1 MKIGVISADPAHEN
15 RVALTP
21 DAVKKL
27 RKLGFEVVIQSGAGQ
42 AAYYTDNSYQA
53 AGASIAESSADV
65 IAAARIITTVND
77 LPTSITKSLASSQI
91 VIGMLDPYRNTQL
104 DIYAAQGVSA
114 FAMELL
120 PRTLSR
126 AQNMDV
132 LSSQAN
138 LAGYKA
144 VLLAANEYARPFPMF
159 MTSAG
164 TVKPAKVVILG
175 VGVAGLQAI
184 ATAKR
189 LGAVVEASDL
199 RPDAKEQVESLGG
212 KWLDVPMSADEAQ
225 KAKATGGYAWTPSA
239 QYIKDQAAV
248 VDKALSAAD
257 IVITTAQIP
266 GRQAPRLVHQATL
279 AKMKAGSVL
288 IDMAAAT
295 GGNVEGSVANET
307 ITTANGV
314 RIVGA
319 GNIPSM
325 LAAQASDFYANNL
338 VNFITTLIAP
348 QVTTEATDNN
358 SGNSDNTAPNKLALH
373 LNMED
378 EIQGALA
385 ITHEGQIRL
394 AKR

>member
-1 MKIGVISADPAHEN
+1 MKIGVISADSANEN

-27 RKLGFEVVIQSGAGQ
+27 RKLGFEIVIQSGAGQ
-42 AAYYTDNSYQA
+42 AAYYADELYQA
-53 AGASIAESSADV
+53 AGADIANSSTEV
-65 IAAARIITTVND
+65 ITQSRIITTVND
-77 LPTSITKSLASSQI
+77 LPTAATDSLTSGQI

-104 DIYAAQGVSA
+104 ETYAAKGA
-114 FAMELL
+114 TTFAMELL

-144 VLLAANEYARPFPMF
+144 VLLAANEYSRPFPMF

-199 RPDAKEQVESLGG
+199 RPTAREQVESLGG
-212 KWLDVPMSADEAQ
+212 KWLDVPMSAEEAET
-225 KAKATGGYAWTPSA
+225 AKSTGGYAWTPSA

-248 VDKALSAAD
+248 VDKALSNAD

-288 IDMAAAT
+288 IDMAAGT
-295 GGNVEGSVANET
+295 GGNVEGSVPDET

-319 GNIPSM
+319 ANIPSQ
-325 LAAQASDFYANNL
+325 LAAQSSDLYANNL

-348 QVTTEATDNN
+348 AATDEA
-358 SGNSDNTAPNKLALH
+358 SATQLALN
-373 LNMED
+373 LDMED

-385 ITHEGQIRL
+385 VTHDNQVRL
-394 AKR
+394 VKR

>member
-1 MKIGVISADPAHEN
+1 MKIGVISADITSES
-15 RVALTP
+15 RVAITP

-42 AAYYTDNSYQA
+42 AAYYADALYQA
-53 AGASIAESSADV
+53 AGADIASSRTEV
-65 IAAARIITTVND
+65 ISQSKIITTVND
-77 LPTSITKSLASSQI
+77 LPAEATQSLSSGQI

-104 DIYAAQGVSA
+104 DTYAAKGATV

-144 VLLAANEYARPFPMF
+144 VLLAANEYSRPFPMF

-199 RPDAKEQVESLGG
+199 RPTAREQVESLGG
-212 KWLDVPMSADEAQ
+212 KWLDVPMSAEEAET
-225 KAKATGGYAWTPSA
+225 AKSTGGYAWTPSE
-239 QYIKDQAAV
+239 QYVKDQAAV
-248 VDKALSAAD
+248 VDKALSNAD

-266 GRQAPRLVHQATL
+266 GRNAPRLVHGATL

-288 IDMAAAT
+288 IDMAAGT
-295 GGNVEGSVANET
+295 GGNVEGSVPNET
-307 ITTANGV
+307 ITTDNGV

-319 GNIPSM
+319 ANIPSQ
-325 LAAQASDFYANNL
+325 LAAQSSDLYANNL

-348 QVTTEATDNN
+348 AGDDASAN
-358 SGNSDNTAPNKLALH
+358 LALN
-373 LNMED
+373 LDMED

-385 ITHEGQIRL
+385 VTHDSQVRL

>member
-1 MKIGVISADPAHEN
+1 MKIGVISAESASES

-42 AAYYTDNSYQA
+42 ASYYADELYQA
-53 AGASIAESSADV
+53 AGADIANSSTDV
-65 IAAARIITTVND
+65 VTQSQIITTVND
-77 LPTSITKSLASSQI
+77 LPTSTTASLTSGQI

-104 DIYAAQGVSA
+104 DTYAAKGATA

-144 VLLAANEYARPFPMF
+144 VLLAANEYSRPFPMF

-199 RPDAKEQVESLGG
+199 RPTAREQVESLGG
-212 KWLDVPMSADEAQ
+212 KWLDVPMSAEEAET
-225 KAKATGGYAWTPSA
+225 AKSTGGYAWTPSE
-239 QYIKDQAAV
+239 QYIKDQAAI
-248 VDKALSAAD
+248 VDKALSNAD

-266 GRQAPRLVHQATL
+266 GRQAPRLVHQSTI

-288 IDMAAAT
+288 IDMAAGT
-295 GGNVEGSVANET
+295 GGNVEGSVPDET
-307 ITTANGV
+307 ITTSNGV

-319 GNIPSM
+319 ANIPSQ
-325 LAAQASDFYANNL
+325 LAAQSSDLYANNL

-348 QVTTEATDNN
+348 AATA
-358 SGNSDNTAPNKLALH
+358 NTMALN
-373 LNMED
+373 LDMED

-385 ITHEGQIRL
+385 VTHDNQVRL

>member
-1 MKIGVISADPAHEN
+1 MKIGVISADSASES

-42 AAYYTDNSYQA
+42 AAYYADALYQA
-53 AGASIAESSADV
+53 AGADIANSSAEV
-65 IAAARIITTVND
+65 ITQSQIITTVND
-77 LPTSITKSLASSQI
+77 LPAAAIDQLTSGQI

-104 DIYAAQGVSA
+104 DSYAAKGATA

-144 VLLAANEYARPFPMF
+144 VLLAANEYSRPFPMF

-199 RPDAKEQVESLGG
+199 RPTAREQVESLGG
-212 KWLDVPMSADEAQ
+212 KWLDVPMSAEEAET
-225 KAKATGGYAWTPSA
+225 AKSTGGYAWTPSE
-239 QYIKDQAAV
+239 QYVKDQAAV
-248 VDKALSAAD
+248 VDKALSNAD

-266 GRQAPRLVHQATL
+266 GRQAPRLVHGATL

-288 IDMAAAT
+288 IDMAAGT
-295 GGNVEGSVANET
+295 GGNVEGSVPDET

-319 GNIPSM
+319 ANIPSQ
-325 LAAQASDFYANNL
+325 LAAQSSDLYANNI

-348 QVTTEATDNN
+348 AATDDA
-358 SGNSDNTAPNKLALH
+358 SAKTLALN
-373 LNMED
+373 LDMND

-385 ITHEGQIRL
+385 VTHDNQVRL

>member
-1 MKIGVISADPAHEN
+1 MKIGVISADITSES
-15 RVALTP
+15 RVAITP

-42 AAYYTDNSYQA
+42 AAYYADELYQA
-53 AGASIAESSADV
+53 AGADIASSRTEV
-65 IAAARIITTVND
+65 ITQSKIITTVND
-77 LPTSITKSLASSQI
+77 LPAEATESLSSGQI

-104 DIYAAQGVSA
+104 DTYAAKGATV

-144 VLLAANEYARPFPMF
+144 VLLAANEYSRPFPMF

-199 RPDAKEQVESLGG
+199 RPTAREQVESLGG
-212 KWLDVPMSADEAQ
+212 KWLDVPMSAEEAET
-225 KAKATGGYAWTPSA
+225 AKSTGGYAWTPSE
-239 QYIKDQAAV
+239 QYVKDQAAV
-248 VDKALSAAD
+248 VDKALSNAD

-266 GRQAPRLVHQATL
+266 GRNAPRLVHGATL

-288 IDMAAAT
+288 IDMAAGT
-295 GGNVEGSVANET
+295 GGNVEGSVPNET
-307 ITTANGV
+307 ITTDNGV

-319 GNIPSM
+319 ANIPSM
-325 LAAQASDFYANNL
+325 LAAQSSDLYANNL

-348 QVTTEATDNN
+348 TGDDAAA
-358 SGNSDNTAPNKLALH
+358 SLALN
-373 LNMED
+373 LDMED

-385 ITHEGQIRL
+385 VTHDSQVRL

>member
-1 MKIGVISADPAHEN
+1 MKIGVISADNASES

-42 AAYYTDNSYQA
+42 AAYYADEMYQA
-53 AGASIAESSADV
+53 AGADIASSSAEV
-65 IAAARIITTVND
+65 ITQSQIITTVHD
-77 LPTSITKSLASSQI
+77 LPAAAIESLSAGQI

-104 DIYAAQGVSA
+104 DTYAAKGATA

-144 VLLAANEYARPFPMF
+144 VLLAANEYSRPFPMF

-199 RPDAKEQVESLGG
+199 RPTAREQVESLGG
-212 KWLDVPMSADEAQ
+212 KWLDVPMSAEEAET
-225 KAKATGGYAWTPSA
+225 AKSTGGYAWTPSE
-239 QYIKDQAAV
+239 QYVKDQAAV
-248 VDKALSAAD
+248 VDKALSNAD

-266 GRQAPRLVHQATL
+266 GRNAPRLVHGATL

-288 IDMAAAT
+288 IDMAAGT
-295 GGNVEGSVANET
+295 GGNVEGSVPNET

-319 GNIPSM
+319 ANIPSM
-325 LAAQASDFYANNL
+325 LAAQSSDLYANNL

-348 QVTTEATDNN
+348 AATDDA
-358 SGNSDNTAPNKLALH
+358 SANKLALN
-373 LNMED
+373 LDMED

-385 ITHEGQIRL
+385 VTHESQVRL
-394 AKR
+394 AIR

>member
-1 MKIGVISADPAHEN
+1 MKIGVISAESASES

-42 AAYYTDNSYQA
+42 ASYYADELYQA
-53 AGASIAESSADV
+53 AGADIANSSIDV
-65 IAAARIITTVND
+65 VTQSQIITTVND
-77 LPTSITKSLASSQI
+77 LPTSTTASLTSGQI

-104 DIYAAQGVSA
+104 DTYAAKGATA

-144 VLLAANEYARPFPMF
+144 VLLAANEYSRPFPMF

-199 RPDAKEQVESLGG
+199 RPTAREQVESLGG
-212 KWLDVPMSADEAQ
+212 KWLDVPMSAEEAET
-225 KAKATGGYAWTPSA
+225 AKSTGGYAWTPSE
-239 QYIKDQAAV
+239 QYIKDQAAI
-248 VDKALSAAD
+248 VDKALSNAD

-266 GRQAPRLVHQATL
+266 GRQAPRLVHQSTI

-288 IDMAAAT
+288 IDMAAGT
-295 GGNVEGSVANET
+295 GGNVEGSVPDET
-307 ITTANGV
+307 ITTPNGV

-319 GNIPSM
+319 ANIPSQ
-325 LAAQASDFYANNL
+325 LAAQSSDLYANNL

-348 QVTTEATDNN
+348 AATD
-358 SGNSDNTAPNKLALH
+358 DATANTLALN
-373 LNMED
+373 LDMED

-385 ITHEGQIRL
+385 VTHDNQVRL

>member
-1 MKIGVISADPAHEN
+1 MKIGVISADGASES

-27 RKLGFEVVIQSGAGQ
+27 RKLGFDVVVQSGAGE
-42 AAYYTDNSYQA
+42 AAYYADELYQA
-53 AGASIAESSADV
+53 AGADIAMSSTEV
-65 IAAARIITTVND
+65 VTQSQIITTVHD
-77 LPTSITKSLASSQI
+77 LPAAITDSLTSGQVI
-91 VIGMLDPYRNTQL
+91 VGMLDPYRNTQL
-104 DIYAAQGVSA
+104 NTYAAKGVTA

-144 VLLAANEYARPFPMF
+144 VLLAANEYSRPFPMF

-199 RPDAKEQVESLGG
+199 RPAAKEQVESLGG

-225 KAKATGGYAWTPSA
+225 KATATGGYAWTPSE
-239 QYIKDQAAV
+239 QYIQDQAAV
-248 VDKALSAAD
+248 VDKALTNAD

-266 GRQAPRLVHQATL
+266 GRQAPRLVHGATI

-288 IDMAAAT
+288 IDMAAGM
-295 GGNVEGSVANET
+295 GGNVEGSLPDQT
-307 ITTANGV
+307 ITTDNGV
-314 RIVGA
+314 RLVGA
-319 GNIPSM
+319 ANIPSM
-325 LAAQASDFYANNL
+325 LAAQSSDLYANNL
-338 VNFITTLIAP
+338 VNFITTLLAP
-348 QVTTEATDNN
+348 STDEA
-358 SGNSDNTAPNKLALH
+358 SVNKLALN
-373 LNMED
+373 LDMAD

-385 ITHEGQIRL
+385 VTHEGQLRL

>member
-1 MKIGVISADPAHEN
+1 MKIGVISADSARES
-15 RVALTP
+15 RVAITP

-27 RKLGFEVVIQSGAGQ
+27 RKLGFEVVIQSGAGLG
-42 AAYYTDNSYQA
+42 AFYTDDSYKTAGGEIA
-53 AGASIAESSADV
+53 ASSTDV
-65 IAAARIITTVND
+65 ITQSQIITTVDD
-77 LPTSITKSLASSQI
+77 LPAALTEQLTSGQI
-91 VIGMLDPYRNTQL
+91 IVGMLDPYRNTQL
-104 DIYAAQGVSA
+104 DTYAAKGVTA

-144 VLLAANEYARPFPMF
+144 VLLAANEYSRPFPMF

-199 RPDAKEQVESLGG
+199 RPTAKEQVESLGG
-212 KWLDVPMSADEAQ
+212 KWLDVPMSDEEAQ
-225 KAKATGGYAWTPSA
+225 KAKSTGGYAWTPSE
-239 QYIKDQAAV
+239 QYMKDQAIV
-248 VDKALSAAD
+248 VDKALSNAD

-266 GRQAPRLVHQATL
+266 GRQAPRLVHKATL
-279 AKMKAGSVL
+279 DKMKAGSVL
-288 IDMAAAT
+288 IDMAAGT
-295 GGNVEGSVANET
+295 GGNVEGNVADET
-307 ITTANGV
+307 ITTDNGV

-319 GNIPSM
+319 ANIPSM
-325 LAAQASDFYANNL
+325 LAAQSSDLYANNL
-338 VNFITTLIAP
+338 VNFITTLIA
-348 QVTTEATDNN
+348 
-358 SGNSDNTAPNKLALH
+358 SDDAADTTAPNTLALD
-373 LNMED
+373 MED

-385 ITHEGQIRL
+385 VTHDGQVRL

>member
-1 MKIGVISADPAHEN
+1 MKIGVISADQTDSAREN
-15 RVALTP
+15 RVAITP

-27 RKLGFEVVIQSGAGQ
+27 SKLGFEVIVQAGAGRG
-42 AAYYTDNSYQA
+42 AYYDDVSYQA
-53 AGASIAESSADV
+53 AGASIAAT
-65 IAAARIITTVND
+65 AAQTITDAHIITTVHD
-77 LPTSITKSLASSQI
+77 LPASLVEQLSSNQI
-91 VIGMLDPYRNTQL
+91 VIGMLDPYRNTNL
-104 DIYAAQGVSA
+104 DSYAAKGVTA
-114 FAMELL
+114 YAMELL

-144 VLLAANEYARPFPMF
+144 VLMAANEYARPFPMF

-199 RPDAKEQVESLGG
+199 RPTAREQVESLGG
-212 KWLDVPMSADEAQ
+212 KWLDVPMSEEEAET
-225 KAKATGGYAWTPSA
+225 AKSTGGYAWTPSE
-239 QYIKDQAAV
+239 QYIKDQAAI
-248 VDKALSAAD
+248 VDKALSVAD

-266 GRQAPRLVHQATL
+266 GRQAPRLVHKTTL
-279 AKMKAGSVL
+279 DKMKAGSVL
-288 IDMAAAT
+288 IDMAAGT
-295 GGNVEGSVANET
+295 GGNVEGSVADET
-307 ITTANGV
+307 ITTDNGV

-319 GNIPSM
+319 DNIPSQ
-325 LAAQASDFYANNL
+325 LAAQSSDLYANNL
-338 VNFITTLIAP
+338 VNFITTLIAES
-348 QVTTEATDNN
+348 VEGTTATDLTLN
-358 SGNSDNTAPNKLALH
+358 

-385 ITHEGQIRL
+385 VTHDGQVRL

>member
-1 MKIGVISADPAHEN
+1 MKIGVISAESASES

-42 AAYYTDNSYQA
+42 ASYYADELYQA
-53 AGASIAESSADV
+53 AGADIANSSIDV
-65 IAAARIITTVND
+65 VTQSQIITTVND
-77 LPTSITKSLASSQI
+77 LPTSTTASLTSGQI
-91 VIGMLDPYRNTQL
+91 IIGMLDPYRNTQL
-104 DIYAAQGVSA
+104 DTYAAKGATA

-144 VLLAANEYARPFPMF
+144 VLLAANEYSRPFPMF

-199 RPDAKEQVESLGG
+199 RPTAREQVESLGG
-212 KWLDVPMSADEAQ
+212 KWLDVPMSAEEAET
-225 KAKATGGYAWTPSA
+225 AKSTGGYAWTPSE
-239 QYIKDQAAV
+239 QYIKDQAAI
-248 VDKALSAAD
+248 VDKALSNAD

-266 GRQAPRLVHQATL
+266 GRQAPRLVHQSTI

-288 IDMAAAT
+288 IDMAAGT
-295 GGNVEGSVANET
+295 GGNVEGSVPDET
-307 ITTANGV
+307 ITTSNGV

-319 GNIPSM
+319 ANIPSQ
-325 LAAQASDFYANNL
+325 LAAQSSDLYANNL

-348 QVTTEATDNN
+348 AATD
-358 SGNSDNTAPNKLALH
+358 DATANTMALN
-373 LNMED
+373 LDMED

-385 ITHEGQIRL
+385 VTHENQVRL

>member
-1 MKIGVISADPAHEN
+1 MKIGVISAESASES

-42 AAYYTDNSYQA
+42 ASYYADELYQA
-53 AGASIAESSADV
+53 AGADIANSSIDV
-65 IAAARIITTVND
+65 VTQSQIITTVND
-77 LPTSITKSLASSQI
+77 LPTSTTASLTSGQI

-104 DIYAAQGVSA
+104 DTYAAKGA
-114 FAMELL
+114 TTFAMELL

-144 VLLAANEYARPFPMF
+144 VLLAANEYSRPFPMF

-199 RPDAKEQVESLGG
+199 RPTAREQVESLGG
-212 KWLDVPMSADEAQ
+212 KWLDVPMSAEEAET
-225 KAKATGGYAWTPSA
+225 AKSTGGYAWTPSE
-239 QYIKDQAAV
+239 QYIKDQAAI
-248 VDKALSAAD
+248 VDKALSNAD

-266 GRQAPRLVHQATL
+266 GRQAPRLVHQSTI

-288 IDMAAAT
+288 IDMAAGT
-295 GGNVEGSVANET
+295 GGNVEGSVPDET
-307 ITTANGV
+307 ITTPNGV

-319 GNIPSM
+319 ANIPSQ
-325 LAAQASDFYANNL
+325 LAAQSSDLYANNL

-348 QVTTEATDNN
+348 AATD
-358 SGNSDNTAPNKLALH
+358 DATANTLALN
-373 LNMED
+373 LDMED

-385 ITHEGQIRL
+385 VTHDNQVRL

>member
-1 MKIGVISADPAHEN
+1 MKIGVISAYNASES

-27 RKLGFEVVIQSGAGQ
+27 SKLGFEVVIQSGAGQ
-42 AAYYTDNSYQA
+42 AAYYADEMYQA
-53 AGASIAESSADV
+53 AGADIASSSTEV
-65 IAAARIITTVND
+65 VTQSQIITTVND
-77 LPTSITKSLASSQI
+77 LPTEAINGLSSGQI

-104 DIYAAQGVSA
+104 DTYAAKGATA

-144 VLLAANEYARPFPMF
+144 VLLAANEYSRPFPMF

-199 RPDAKEQVESLGG
+199 RPTAREQVESLGG
-212 KWLDVPMSADEAQ
+212 KWLDVPMSAEEAET
-225 KAKATGGYAWTPSA
+225 AKSTGGYAWTPSE

-248 VDKALSAAD
+248 VDKALSNAD

-266 GRQAPRLVHQATL
+266 GRNAPRLVHQSTL

-288 IDMAAAT
+288 IDMAAGT
-295 GGNVEGSVANET
+295 GGNVEGSVPDET
-307 ITTANGV
+307 IMTANGV

-319 GNIPSM
+319 ANIPSQ
-325 LAAQASDFYANNL
+325 LAAQSSDLYANNL

-348 QVTTEATDNN
+348 ATTDDA
-358 SGNSDNTAPNKLALH
+358 SANTLAL
-373 LNMED
+373 NIDMED

-385 ITHEGQIRL
+385 VTHENQVRL

>member
-1 MKIGVISADPAHEN
+1 MKIGVISADSTTES

-27 RKLGFEVVIQSGAGQ
+27 RKLGFEVVVQSGAGL
-42 AAYYTDNSYQA
+42 AAYYTDDSYQT
-53 AGASIAESSADV
+53 AGADIASSSAEV
-65 IAAARIITTVND
+65 VEQSQIITTISD
-77 LPTSITKSLASSQI
+77 LPAELTETLKPKQI
-91 VIGMLDPYRNTQL
+91 VVGMLDPYRNTQL
-104 DIYAAQGVSA
+104 ETYATKGATV

-144 VLLAANEYARPFPMF
+144 VLLAANEYSRPFPMF

-199 RPDAKEQVESLGG
+199 RPSAREQVESLGG
-212 KWLDVPMSADEAQ
+212 KWLDVPMSEEKAQ
-225 KAKATGGYAWTPSA
+225 KAKATGGYAWTPSE
-239 QYIKDQAAV
+239 QYMKDQAAV
-248 VDKALSAAD
+248 VDKALSGAD

-266 GRQAPRLVHQATL
+266 GRDAPRLVHKTTL
-279 AKMKAGSVL
+279 DKMKAGSVL
-288 IDMAAAT
+288 IDMAAGT
-295 GGNVEGSVANET
+295 GGNVEGAVAEQT
-307 ITTANGV
+307 ITTDNGV

-319 GNIPSM
+319 ANIPSM
-325 LAAQASDFYANNL
+325 LAAQSSDLYANNL
-338 VNFITTLIAP
+338 VNFITTLIA
-348 QVTTEATDNN
+348 EDDANTDA
-358 SGNSDNTAPNKLALH
+358 APNQLALH
-373 LNMED
+373 LDMED

-385 ITHEGQIRL
+385 VTHEGQVRL

>member
-1 MKIGVISADPAHEN
+1 MKIGVISADITSES
-15 RVALTP
+15 RVAITP

-42 AAYYTDNSYQA
+42 AAYYADELYQA
-53 AGASIAESSADV
+53 AGADIASSLTEV
-65 IAAARIITTVND
+65 ITQSKIITTVND
-77 LPTSITKSLASSQI
+77 LPAEATESLSSGQI

-104 DIYAAQGVSA
+104 DTYAAKGATV

-144 VLLAANEYARPFPMF
+144 VLLAANEYSRPFPMF

-199 RPDAKEQVESLGG
+199 RPTAREQVESLGG
-212 KWLDVPMSADEAQ
+212 KWLDVPMSAEEA
-225 KAKATGGYAWTPSA
+225 KTAKSTGGYAWTPSE
-239 QYIKDQAAV
+239 QYVKDQAAV
-248 VDKALSAAD
+248 VDKALSNAD

-266 GRQAPRLVHQATL
+266 GRNAPRLVHGATL

-288 IDMAAAT
+288 IDMAAGT
-295 GGNVEGSVANET
+295 GGNVEGSVPNET
-307 ITTANGV
+307 ITTDNGV

-319 GNIPSM
+319 ANIPSM
-325 LAAQASDFYANNL
+325 LAAQSSDLYANNL

-348 QVTTEATDNN
+348 TGDDA
-358 SGNSDNTAPNKLALH
+358 SASLALN
-373 LNMED
+373 LDMED

-385 ITHEGQIRL
+385 VTHDSQVRL

>member
-1 MKIGVISADPAHEN
+1 MKIGVISADSTHES

-42 AAYYTDNSYQA
+42 AAYYTDESYQA
-53 AGASIAESSADV
+53 AGADIASSSSEVVAQSQ
-65 IAAARIITTVND
+65 IMTTVND
-77 LPTSITKSLASSQI
+77 LPAEVTAQLNSGQI
-91 VIGMLDPYRNTQL
+91 VVGMLDPYRNTQL
-104 DIYAAQGVSA
+104 ETYAAKGATVY
-114 FAMELL
+114 AMELL

-144 VLLAANEYARPFPMF
+144 VLMAANEYSRPFPMF

-164 TVKPAKVVILG
+164 TVKPARVVILG

-199 RPDAKEQVESLGG
+199 RPTAREQVESLGG
-212 KWLDVPMSADEAQ
+212 KWLDVPMSEAEAQ
-225 KAKATGGYAWTPSA
+225 TAKSTGGYAWTPSE
-239 QYIKDQAAV
+239 QYMKDQAAV

-266 GRQAPRLVHQATL
+266 GRQAPRLVHKTTL
-279 AKMKAGSVL
+279 DKMKAGSVL
-288 IDMAAAT
+288 IDMAAGT
-295 GGNVEGSVANET
+295 GGNVEGVVADQT
-307 ITTANGV
+307 ITTENGV

-319 GNIPSM
+319 ANIPSM
-325 LAAQASDFYANNL
+325 LAAQSSDLYANNL
-338 VNFITTLIAP
+338 VNFIATLIAKDSG
-348 QVTTEATDNN
+348 TDTA
-358 SGNSDNTAPNKLALH
+358 DNTTPNTLALN
-373 LNMED
+373 LDMAD

-385 ITHEGQIRL
+385 VTHDGQVRL

>member
-1 MKIGVISADPAHEN
+1 MKIGVISADPAHES

-42 AAYYTDNSYQA
+42 AAYYADELYQA
-53 AGASIAESSADV
+53 AGASVVATDIQAITEAD
-65 IAAARIITTVND
+65 IITVVHD
-77 LPTSITKSLASSQI
+77 LPLTLTDSLISGQI

-104 DIYAAQGVSA
+104 DDYSTRGVTA

-132 LSSQAN
+132 LSSQSN

-189 LGAVVEASDL
+189 LGAVVEAGDL
-199 RPDAKEQVESLGG
+199 RPAAKEQVESLGG
-212 KWLDVPMSADEAQ
+212 KWLDVPMSEEEAQ
-225 KAKATGGYAWTPSA
+225 KSQSTGGYAWTPSE

-248 VDKALSAAD
+248 VDKAVSAAD

-266 GRQAPRLVHQATL
+266 GRQAPRLVHQATI
-279 AKMKAGSVL
+279 AKMQAGSVL
-288 IDMAAAT
+288 IDMAAGT
-295 GGNVEGSVANET
+295 GGNVEGSVADET

-319 GNIPSM
+319 ANIPSM
-325 LAAQASDFYANNL
+325 LAAQSSDFYANNL
-338 VNFITTLIAP
+338 VNFIATLI
-348 QVTTEATDNN
+348 
-358 SGNSDNTAPNKLALH
+358 TAESQTAAEDSRASTQKTLTLNI
-373 LNMED
+373 NMED
-378 EIQGALA
+378 EIQSALA
-385 ITHEGQIRL
+385 VTHAGQVRL

>member
-1 MKIGVISADPAHEN
+1 MKIGVISAESASES

-42 AAYYTDNSYQA
+42 ASYYADELYQA
-53 AGASIAESSADV
+53 AGADIANSSIDV
-65 IAAARIITTVND
+65 VTQSQIITTVND
-77 LPTSITKSLASSQI
+77 LPTSTTASLTSGQI
-91 VIGMLDPYRNTQL
+91 IIGMLDPYRNTQL
-104 DIYAAQGVSA
+104 DTYAAKGATA

-144 VLLAANEYARPFPMF
+144 VLLAANEYSRPFPMF

-199 RPDAKEQVESLGG
+199 RPTAREQVESLGG
-212 KWLDVPMSADEAQ
+212 KWLDVPMSAEEAET
-225 KAKATGGYAWTPSA
+225 AKSTGGYAWTPSE
-239 QYIKDQAAV
+239 QYIKDQAAI
-248 VDKALSAAD
+248 VDKALSNAD

-266 GRQAPRLVHQATL
+266 GRQAPRLVHQSTI

-288 IDMAAAT
+288 IDMAAGT
-295 GGNVEGSVANET
+295 GGNVEGSVPDET
-307 ITTANGV
+307 ITTSNGV

-319 GNIPSM
+319 ANIPSQ
-325 LAAQASDFYANNL
+325 LAAQSSDLYANNL

-348 QVTTEATDNN
+348 AATDNATA
-358 SGNSDNTAPNKLALH
+358 NTMALN
-373 LNMED
+373 LDMKD

-385 ITHEGQIRL
+385 VTHDNQVRL

>member
-1 MKIGVISADPAHEN
+1 MKIGVISADSTTES

-27 RKLGFEVVIQSGAGQ
+27 RKLGFEVVVQSGAGL
-42 AAYYTDNSYQA
+42 AAYYTDDSYQT
-53 AGASIAESSADV
+53 AGADIASSSAEV
-65 IAAARIITTVND
+65 VEQSQIITTISD
-77 LPTSITKSLASSQI
+77 LPAELTETLKPKQI
-91 VIGMLDPYRNTQL
+91 VVGMLDPYRNTQL
-104 DIYAAQGVSA
+104 ETYATKGATV

-144 VLLAANEYARPFPMF
+144 VLLAANEYSRPLPMF

-199 RPDAKEQVESLGG
+199 RPSAREQVESLGG
-212 KWLDVPMSADEAQ
+212 KWLDVPMSEEEAQ
-225 KAKATGGYAWTPSA
+225 KAKATGGYAWTPSE
-239 QYIKDQAAV
+239 QYMKDQAAV
-248 VDKALSAAD
+248 VDKALSGAD

-266 GRQAPRLVHQATL
+266 GRDAPRLVHKTTL
-279 AKMKAGSVL
+279 DKMKAGSVL
-288 IDMAAAT
+288 IDMAAGT
-295 GGNVEGSVANET
+295 GGNVEGAVAEQT
-307 ITTANGV
+307 ITTDNGV

-319 GNIPSM
+319 ANIPSM
-325 LAAQASDFYANNL
+325 LAAQSSDLYANNL
-338 VNFITTLIAP
+338 VNFITTLIA
-348 QVTTEATDNN
+348 EDDANTDA
-358 SGNSDNTAPNKLALH
+358 APNQLALH
-373 LNMED
+373 LDMED

-385 ITHEGQIRL
+385 VTHEGQVRL

>member
-1 MKIGVISADPAHEN
+1 MKIGVISADQADSAREN
-15 RVALTP
+15 RVAITP

-27 RKLGFEVVIQSGAGQ
+27 SKLGFEVIVQAGAGRG
-42 AAYYTDNSYQA
+42 AYYDDVSYQA
-53 AGASIAESSADV
+53 AGASIAAT
-65 IAAARIITTVND
+65 AAQTITDAHIITTVHD
-77 LPTSITKSLASSQI
+77 LPASLVEQLSSNQI
-91 VIGMLDPYRNTQL
+91 VIGMLDPYRNTNL
-104 DIYAAQGVSA
+104 DSYAAKGVTA
-114 FAMELL
+114 YAMELL

-144 VLLAANEYARPFPMF
+144 VLMAANEYARPFPMF

-199 RPDAKEQVESLGG
+199 RPTAREQVESLGG
-212 KWLDVPMSADEAQ
+212 KWLDVPMSEEEAET
-225 KAKATGGYAWTPSA
+225 AKSTGGYAWTPSE
-239 QYIKDQAAV
+239 QYIKDQAAI
-248 VDKALSAAD
+248 VDKALSVAD

-266 GRQAPRLVHQATL
+266 GRQAPRLVHKTTL
-279 AKMKAGSVL
+279 DKMKAGSVL
-288 IDMAAAT
+288 IDMAAGT
-295 GGNVEGSVANET
+295 GGNVEGSVADET
-307 ITTANGV
+307 ITTDNGV

-319 GNIPSM
+319 DNIPSQ
-325 LAAQASDFYANNL
+325 LAAQSSDLYANNL
-338 VNFITTLIAP
+338 VNFITTLIAEA
-348 QVTTEATDNN
+348 VEGTTATDLTLN
-358 SGNSDNTAPNKLALH
+358 

-385 ITHEGQIRL
+385 VTHDGQVRL

>member
-1 MKIGVISADPAHEN
+1 MKIGVISADQAESAHEN
-15 RVALTP
+15 RVAITP

-27 RKLGFEVVIQSGAGQ
+27 SKLGFEVIVQAGAGRG
-42 AAYYTDNSYQA
+42 AYYDDASYQA
-53 AGASIAESSADV
+53 AGASIAATAAQTIADV
-65 IAAARIITTVND
+65 RIITTVHD
-77 LPTSITKSLASSQI
+77 LPASLVEQLSLGQI
-91 VIGMLDPYRNTQL
+91 VIGMLDPYRNTNL
-104 DIYAAQGVSA
+104 DIYATKGVTA
-114 FAMELL
+114 YAMELL

-144 VLLAANEYARPFPMF
+144 VLLAANEYTRPFPMF

-199 RPDAKEQVESLGG
+199 RPTAREQVESLGG
-212 KWLDVPMSADEAQ
+212 KWLDVPMSEAEAQ
-225 KAKATGGYAWTPSA
+225 TAKSTGGYAWTPSE

-248 VDKALSAAD
+248 VDKAVSAAD

-266 GRQAPRLVHQATL
+266 GRQAPRLIHQATL

-288 IDMAAAT
+288 IDMAAGT
-295 GGNVEGSVANET
+295 GGNVEGSVADET
-307 ITTANGV
+307 ITTDNGV

-319 GNIPSM
+319 DNIPSL
-325 LAAQASDFYANNL
+325 LAAQSSDLYANNL
-338 VNFITTLIAP
+338 VNFITTLIAE
-348 QVTTEATDNN
+348 VEGESAANDLT
-358 SGNSDNTAPNKLALH
+358 
-373 LNMED
+373 LNLDMDD

-385 ITHEGQIRL
+385 VTYDGQVRL
-394 AKR
+394 TKR

>member
-1 MKIGVISADPAHEN
+1 MKIGVISADITSES
-15 RVALTP
+15 RVAITP

-27 RKLGFEVVIQSGAGQ
+27 RKLGFEVIIQSGAGQ
-42 AAYYTDNSYQA
+42 AAYYADELYQA
-53 AGASIAESSADV
+53 AGADIASSRTEV
-65 IAAARIITTVND
+65 ITQSKIITTVND
-77 LPTSITKSLASSQI
+77 LPAEATESLSSGQI

-104 DIYAAQGVSA
+104 DTYAAKGATV

-144 VLLAANEYARPFPMF
+144 VLLAANEYSRPFPMF

-199 RPDAKEQVESLGG
+199 RPTAREQVESLGG
-212 KWLDVPMSADEAQ
+212 KWLDVPMSAEEAET
-225 KAKATGGYAWTPSA
+225 AKSTGGYAWTPSE
-239 QYIKDQAAV
+239 QYVKDQAAV
-248 VDKALSAAD
+248 VDKALSNAD

-266 GRQAPRLVHQATL
+266 GRNAPRLVHGATL

-288 IDMAAAT
+288 IDMAAGT
-295 GGNVEGSVANET
+295 GGNVEGSVPDQT
-307 ITTANGV
+307 ITTDNGV

-319 GNIPSM
+319 ANIPSM
-325 LAAQASDFYANNL
+325 LAAQSSDLYANNL

-348 QVTTEATDNN
+348 A
-358 SGNSDNTAPNKLALH
+358 SDDASASLAL
-373 LNMED
+373 NVDMED

-385 ITHEGQIRL
+385 VTHDSQVRL

>member
-1 MKIGVISADPAHEN
+1 MKIGVISADSTTES

-27 RKLGFEVVIQSGAGQ
+27 RRHGFEVVVQSGAGL
-42 AAYYTDNSYQA
+42 AAYYTDDSYQT
-53 AGASIAESSADV
+53 AGADIASSSAEV
-65 IAAARIITTVND
+65 VEQSQIITTISD
-77 LPTSITKSLASSQI
+77 LPAELTETLKPKQI
-91 VIGMLDPYRNTQL
+91 VVGMLDPYRNPQL
-104 DIYAAQGVSA
+104 ETYATKGATV

-144 VLLAANEYARPFPMF
+144 VLLAANEYSRPFPMF

-199 RPDAKEQVESLGG
+199 RPSAREQVESLGG
-212 KWLDVPMSADEAQ
+212 KWLDVPMSEEEAQ
-225 KAKATGGYAWTPSA
+225 KAKATGGYAWTPSE
-239 QYIKDQAAV
+239 QYMKDQAAV
-248 VDKALSAAD
+248 VDKALSGAD

-266 GRQAPRLVHQATL
+266 GRDAPRLVHKTTL
-279 AKMKAGSVL
+279 DKMKAGSVL
-288 IDMAAAT
+288 IDMAAGT
-295 GGNVEGSVANET
+295 GGNVEGAVAEQT
-307 ITTANGV
+307 ITTDNGV

-319 GNIPSM
+319 ANIPSM
-325 LAAQASDFYANNL
+325 LAAQSSDLYANNL
-338 VNFITTLIAP
+338 VNFITTLIA
-348 QVTTEATDNN
+348 EDDANTDA
-358 SGNSDNTAPNKLALH
+358 APNQLALH
-373 LNMED
+373 LDMED

-385 ITHEGQIRL
+385 VTHEGQVRL

>member
-1 MKIGVISADPAHEN
+1 MKIGVISADIASES

-42 AAYYTDNSYQA
+42 AAYYADELYQA
-53 AGASIAESSADV
+53 AGADIANSSTEV
-65 IAAARIITTVND
+65 ITQSRIITTVND
-77 LPTSITKSLASSQI
+77 LPSETTANLSSGQV
-91 VIGMLDPYRNTQL
+91 VIGMLDPYRNNQL
-104 DIYAAQGVSA
+104 DRYAAKGATA

-144 VLLAANEYARPFPMF
+144 VLLAANEYSRPFPMF

-199 RPDAKEQVESLGG
+199 RPAAKEQVESLGG
-212 KWLDVPMSADEAQ
+212 KWLDVPMSEDEAQ
-225 KAKATGGYAWTPSA
+225 KAKATGGYAWTPSE

-248 VDKALSAAD
+248 VDKALSNAD

-266 GRQAPRLVHQATL
+266 GRNAPRLVHAATL

-288 IDMAAAT
+288 IDMAAGT
-295 GGNVEGSVANET
+295 GGNVEGSVPNDT
-307 ITTANGV
+307 ITTENGV

-319 GNIPSM
+319 ANIPSM
-325 LAAQASDFYANNL
+325 LAAQSSDLYANNL

-348 QVTTEATDNN
+348 AGDDAAA
-358 SGNSDNTAPNKLALH
+358 SLALN
-373 LNMED
+373 LDMED

-385 ITHEGQIRL
+385 VTHDSQVRL

>member
-1 MKIGVISADPAHEN
+1 MRIGVISADVASES

-27 RKLGFEVVIQSGAGQ
+27 RKLGFDVVIQSGAGQ
-42 AAYYTDNSYQA
+42 AAYYADEMYQA
-53 AGASIAESSADV
+53 AGADIASSSTEV
-65 IAAARIITTVND
+65 VTQSQIITTVND
-77 LPTSITKSLASSQI
+77 LPASVIDYLSSGHI

-104 DIYAAQGVSA
+104 DTYAAKGATA

-144 VLLAANEYARPFPMF
+144 VLLAANEYSRPFPMF

-199 RPDAKEQVESLGG
+199 RPTAREQVESLGG
-212 KWLDVPMSADEAQ
+212 KWLDVPMSAEEAET
-225 KAKATGGYAWTPSA
+225 AKSTGGYAWTPSE
-239 QYIKDQAAV
+239 QYVKDQAAV
-248 VDKALSAAD
+248 VDKALSNAD

-266 GRQAPRLVHQATL
+266 GRNAPRLVHGATL

-288 IDMAAAT
+288 IDMAAGT
-295 GGNVEGSVANET
+295 GGNVEGSVPDET

-319 GNIPSM
+319 ANIPSQ
-325 LAAQASDFYANNL
+325 LAAQSSDLYANNL

-348 QVTTEATDNN
+348 AATDDA
-358 SGNSDNTAPNKLALH
+358 SVNTLALN
-373 LNMED
+373 LDMND

-385 ITHEGQIRL
+385 VTHDNQVRL

>member
-1 MKIGVISADPAHEN
+1 MKIGVISADITSES
-15 RVALTP
+15 RVAITP

-42 AAYYTDNSYQA
+42 AAYYADELYQA
-53 AGASIAESSADV
+53 AGADIASSSTEV
-65 IAAARIITTVND
+65 ITQSKIITTVND
-77 LPTSITKSLASSQI
+77 LPAEATESLSSGQI

-104 DIYAAQGVSA
+104 NTYAAKGATV

-144 VLLAANEYARPFPMF
+144 VLLAANEYSRPFPMF

-199 RPDAKEQVESLGG
+199 RPTAREQVESLGG
-212 KWLDVPMSADEAQ
+212 KWLDVPMSAEEAET
-225 KAKATGGYAWTPSA
+225 AKSTGGYAWTPSE
-239 QYIKDQAAV
+239 QYVKDQAAV
-248 VDKALSAAD
+248 VDKALSNAD

-266 GRQAPRLVHQATL
+266 GRNAPRLVHGATL

-288 IDMAAAT
+288 IDMAAGT
-295 GGNVEGSVANET
+295 GGNVEGSVPNET
-307 ITTANGV
+307 ITTDNGV

-319 GNIPSM
+319 ANIPSM
-325 LAAQASDFYANNL
+325 LAAQSSDLYANNL

-348 QVTTEATDNN
+348 AGDDA
-358 SGNSDNTAPNKLALH
+358 SASLALN
-373 LNMED
+373 LDMED

-385 ITHEGQIRL
+385 VTHDSQVRL

>member
-1 MKIGVISADPAHEN
+1 MKIGVISADSTTES

-27 RKLGFEVVIQSGAGQ
+27 RKLGFEVVVQSGAGL
-42 AAYYTDNSYQA
+42 AAYYTDDSYQT
-53 AGASIAESSADV
+53 AGADIASSSTEV
-65 IAAARIITTVND
+65 VEQSQIITTISD
-77 LPTSITKSLASSQI
+77 LPAELTETLKPKQI
-91 VIGMLDPYRNTQL
+91 VVGMLDPYRNTQL
-104 DIYAAQGVSA
+104 ETYATKGATV

-144 VLLAANEYARPFPMF
+144 VLLAANEYSRPFPMF

-199 RPDAKEQVESLGG
+199 RPSAREQVESLGG
-212 KWLDVPMSADEAQ
+212 KWLDVPMSEEEAQ
-225 KAKATGGYAWTPSA
+225 KAKATGGYAWTPSE
-239 QYIKDQAAV
+239 QYMKDQAAV
-248 VDKALSAAD
+248 VDKALSGAD

-266 GRQAPRLVHQATL
+266 GRDAPRLVHKTTL
-279 AKMKAGSVL
+279 DKMKAGSVL
-288 IDMAAAT
+288 IDMAAGT
-295 GGNVEGSVANET
+295 GGNVEGAVAEQT
-307 ITTANGV
+307 ITTDNGV

-319 GNIPSM
+319 ANIPSM
-325 LAAQASDFYANNL
+325 LAAQSSDLYANNL
-338 VNFITTLIAP
+338 VNFITTLIA
-348 QVTTEATDNN
+348 EDDANTDA
-358 SGNSDNTAPNKLALH
+358 APNQLALH
-373 LNMED
+373 LDMED

-385 ITHEGQIRL
+385 VTHEGQVRL

>member
-1 MKIGVISADPAHEN
+1 MKIGVISANIESES

-42 AAYYTDNSYQA
+42 AAYYADELYRA
-53 AGASIAESSADV
+53 AGADIANSSSEV
-65 IAAARIITTVND
+65 IKQSRIITTVDD
-77 LPTSITKSLASSQI
+77 LPAEATDSLSSGQI

-104 DIYAAQGVSA
+104 DTYAAKGATA

-144 VLLAANEYARPFPMF
+144 VLLAANEYSRPFPMF

-199 RPDAKEQVESLGG
+199 RPAAKEQVESLGG
-212 KWLDVPMSADEAQ
+212 KWLDVPMSEEEAQ
-225 KAKATGGYAWTPSA
+225 KAKATGGYAWTPSE

-248 VDKALSAAD
+248 VDKALSNAD

-266 GRQAPRLVHQATL
+266 GRQAPRLVHGATL

-288 IDMAAAT
+288 IDMAAGT
-295 GGNVEGSVANET
+295 GGNVEGSVPNDT
-307 ITTANGV
+307 ITTDNGV

-319 GNIPSM
+319 ANIPSM
-325 LAAQASDFYANNL
+325 LAAQSSDLYANNL

-348 QVTTEATDNN
+348 AGDDA
-358 SGNSDNTAPNKLALH
+358 SPNLALH
-373 LNMED
+373 LDMED

-385 ITHEGQIRL
+385 VTHDSQVRL

>member
-1 MKIGVISADPAHEN
+1 MKIGVISADITSES
-15 RVALTP
+15 RVAITP

-42 AAYYTDNSYQA
+42 AAYYADELYQA
-53 AGASIAESSADV
+53 AGADIASSRTEV
-65 IAAARIITTVND
+65 ITQSKIITTVND
-77 LPTSITKSLASSQI
+77 LPAEATESLSSGQI

-104 DIYAAQGVSA
+104 DTYAAKGATV

-144 VLLAANEYARPFPMF
+144 VLLAANEYSRPFPMF

-199 RPDAKEQVESLGG
+199 RPTAREQVESLGG
-212 KWLDVPMSADEAQ
+212 KWLDVPMSAEEA
-225 KAKATGGYAWTPSA
+225 KTAKSTGGYAWTPSE
-239 QYIKDQAAV
+239 QYVKDQAAV
-248 VDKALSAAD
+248 VDKALSNAD

-266 GRQAPRLVHQATL
+266 GRNAPRLVHGATL

-288 IDMAAAT
+288 IDMAAGT
-295 GGNVEGSVANET
+295 GGNVEGSVPDQT
-307 ITTANGV
+307 ITTDNGV

-319 GNIPSM
+319 ANIPSM
-325 LAAQASDFYANNL
+325 LAAQSSDLYANNL

-348 QVTTEATDNN
+348 TGDDA
-358 SGNSDNTAPNKLALH
+358 SASLALN
-373 LNMED
+373 LDMED

-385 ITHEGQIRL
+385 VTHDSQVRL

>member
-1 MKIGVISADPAHEN
+1 MKIGVISADSASES

-42 AAYYTDNSYQA
+42 AAYYADALYQV
-53 AGASIAESSADV
+53 AGADIASSSTEV
-65 IAAARIITTVND
+65 ITQSQIITTVND
-77 LPTSITKSLASSQI
+77 LPAEAVNGLSSGQI
-91 VIGMLDPYRNTQL
+91 VIGMLDPYRNTQI
-104 DIYAAQGVSA
+104 DTYAAKGATA

-144 VLLAANEYARPFPMF
+144 VLLAANAYSRPFPMF

-199 RPDAKEQVESLGG
+199 RPTAREQVESLGG
-212 KWLDVPMSADEAQ
+212 KWLDVPMSAEEAET
-225 KAKATGGYAWTPSA
+225 AKSTGGYAWTPSE
-239 QYIKDQAAV
+239 QYVKDQAAV
-248 VDKALSAAD
+248 VDKALSNAD

-266 GRQAPRLVHQATL
+266 GRNAPRLVHGATL

-288 IDMAAAT
+288 IDMAAGT
-295 GGNVEGSVANET
+295 GGNVEGSVPNET
-307 ITTANGV
+307 ITTNNGV

-319 GNIPSM
+319 ANIPSL
-325 LAAQASDFYANNL
+325 LAAQSSDLYANNL

-348 QVTTEATDNN
+348 A
-358 SGNSDNTAPNKLALH
+358 SDDASASDASTNLALK
-373 LNMED
+373 LDMED

-385 ITHEGQIRL
+385 VTHDSQVRL

>member
-1 MKIGVISADPAHEN
+1 MKIGVISANIASES

-42 AAYYTDNSYQA
+42 AAYYADALYQA
-53 AGASIAESSADV
+53 AGADIASSSAEV
-65 IAAARIITTVND
+65 IAQSQIITTIHD
-77 LPTSITKSLASSQI
+77 LSAEVAEHLSAGQI
-91 VIGMLDPYRNTQL
+91 VVGMLDPYRNTQL
-104 DIYAAQGVSA
+104 DTYAAKGVTA

-144 VLLAANEYARPFPMF
+144 VLLAANEYSRPFPMF

-199 RPDAKEQVESLGG
+199 RPAAKEQVESLGG
-212 KWLDVPMSADEAQ
+212 KWLDVPMSDDEAQ
-225 KAKATGGYAWTPSA
+225 KAKATGGYAWTPSE

-248 VDKALSAAD
+248 VDKALSNAD

-288 IDMAAAT
+288 IDMAAGT
-295 GGNVEGSVANET
+295 GGNVEGSAPNET
-307 ITTANGV
+307 VTTDNGV

-319 GNIPSM
+319 ANIPSQ
-325 LAAQASDFYANNL
+325 LAAQSSDLYANNL

-348 QVTTEATDNN
+348 AATDDA
-358 SGNSDNTAPNKLALH
+358 SANKLALN
-373 LNMED
+373 LDMED

-385 ITHEGQIRL
+385 VTHDNQVRL

>member
-1 MKIGVISADPAHEN
+1 MKIGVISADSANES

-42 AAYYTDNSYQA
+42 AAYYADELYQA
-53 AGASIAESSADV
+53 AGADIANSSTDV
-65 IAAARIITTVND
+65 VTQSQIITTVND
-77 LPTSITKSLASSQI
+77 LPTAVTDSLTSGQI

-104 DIYAAQGVSA
+104 DSYAAKGATA

-144 VLLAANEYARPFPMF
+144 VLLAANEYSRPFPMF

-199 RPDAKEQVESLGG
+199 RPTAREQVESLGG
-212 KWLDVPMSADEAQ
+212 KWLDVPMSAEEAET
-225 KAKATGGYAWTPSA
+225 AKSTGGYAWTPSE
-239 QYIKDQAAV
+239 QYVKDQAAV
-248 VDKALSAAD
+248 VDKALTNAD

-266 GRQAPRLVHQATL
+266 GRQAPRLVHKTTL
-279 AKMKAGSVL
+279 DKMKAGSVL
-288 IDMAAAT
+288 IDMAAGT
-295 GGNVEGSVANET
+295 GGNVEGSVPDET
-307 ITTANGV
+307 ITTGNGV

-319 GNIPSM
+319 ANISSM
-325 LAAQASDFYANNL
+325 LAAQSSDLYANNL
-338 VNFITTLIAP
+338 VNFITTLMAP
-348 QVTTEATDNN
+348 AATDDA
-358 SGNSDNTAPNKLALH
+358 SATQLALN
-373 LNMED
+373 LDMED

-385 ITHEGQIRL
+385 VTHDNQVRL

>member
-1 MKIGVISADPAHEN
+1 MKIGVISADVTHES

-27 RKLGFEVVIQSGAGQ
+27 RKLGFEVIIQSGAGQ
-42 AAYYTDNSYQA
+42 AAYYADELYQA
-53 AGASIAESSADV
+53 AGADIASSSAEV
-65 IAAARIITTVND
+65 VSQSQIITTVND
-77 LPTSITKSLASSQI
+77 LPNDVTDSLASGQI

-104 DIYAAQGVSA
+104 DTYSARGATA

-144 VLLAANEYARPFPMF
+144 VLLAANEYSRPFPMF

-199 RPDAKEQVESLGG
+199 RPAAKEQVESLGG
-212 KWLDVPMSADEAQ
+212 KWLDVPMSEDEAQ
-225 KAKATGGYAWTPSA
+225 KAKSTGGYAWTPSE

-288 IDMAAAT
+288 IDMAAGT
-295 GGNVEGSVANET
+295 GGNVEGSVPDET

-319 GNIPSM
+319 ANIPSM
-325 LAAQASDFYANNL
+325 LAAQSSDLYANNL
-338 VNFITTLIAP
+338 VNFITTLIASD
-348 QVTTEATDNN
+348 EAINDAA
-358 SGNSDNTAPNKLALH
+358 SKKLALH
-373 LNMED
+373 LDMED